1 VEKIVIRE
9 LREADAD
16 DIVKIFGAIIQK
28 PVHPDFPK
36 LIVHH
41 AQHSQEGCFVAEQ
54 NDRVVGFLISYILTL
69 GFGVETS
76 AWIANLGV
84 DPDFM
89 GNGIGGKLAEKTFE
103 LYKSKHIIRVYTSV
117 RWDTSDLLSF
127 FKTQGFEQSNFINL
141 KKDL

>member
-1 VEKIVIRE
+1 MEKIVIRE

-16 DIVKIFGAIIQK
+16 DILKIYGAIVQK
-28 PVHPDFPK
+28 PVHPDFTK

-54 NDRVVGFLISYILTL
+54 DNRVVGFLISYILTL
-69 GFGVETS
+69 GFGIEKS

-84 DPDFM
+84 NPDYM
-89 GNGIGGKLAEKTFE
+89 GNGIGGMLAERTFE
-103 LYKSKHIIRVYTSV
+103 LYKSKNIKRVYTSV